1 VVQRPCFEI
10 LCPLCDKQIYDITE
24 NSMYDRLKMHA
35 WGAHRLRPSEF
46 DNEVMIGG
54 RWVKTRRISV
64 RMEAKSMSQIA
75 REEVGIQLG
84 RAHAR
89 DFGTDSESKI

>member
-1 VVQRPCFEI
+1 
-10 LCPLCDKQIYDITE
+10 
-24 NSMYDRLKMHA
+24 MYDRLKMHA

>member
-1 VVQRPCFEI
+1 MVQRPCFEI